1 MISIDISQLDST
13 SFCVGATAL
22 ILSVKFI
29 VTPILVKIVV
39 PAIAILQG
47 KSRETVINEL
57 VEGNRARFEKL
68 LPHWTVNR

>member
-1 MISIDISQLDST
+1 MITIDISQLDLT

-22 ILSVKFI
+22 TLSIKFI

-39 PAIAILQG
+39 PVIASLQG

>member
-1 MISIDISQLDST
+1 MISIDISQLDLT
-13 SFCVGATAL
+13 SFCVGATSL

-29 VTPILVKIVV
+29 VTPILTKIVV
-39 PAIAILQG
+39 PVIAILQA

-57 VEGNRARFEKL
+57 NASNRAKLEKL

>member
-1 MISIDISQLDST
+1 MITIDISQLDLT

-22 ILSVKFI
+22 TLSMKFI

-39 PAIAILQG
+39 PVIASLQG

>member
-1 MISIDISQLDST
+1 MITIDISQLDLT

-22 ILSVKFI
+22 TLSMKFI

-39 PAIAILQG
+39 PVIAILQG

-57 VEGNRARFEKL
+57 NASNRAKLEKL
-68 LPHWTVNR
+68 LPDWTVNR